1 MTTPLNGD
9 SGNGASPNG
18 SKPDARK
25 IPHAPYKGLVPYTDD
40 DAALFFGRDAER
52 SIIVANLRSSRF
64 TLLYGPSGVGKSS
77 VVGAGVVHYLR
88 SRARASLAKRGTPE
102 FAVVYF
108 NQWRDDPVVGLLRAV
123 RLEVEALLGQEFQ
136 DPATDRFK
144 TLDEQLNIWAERVG
158 GDLLII
164 LDQFEDYFLYHP
176 TEDGPG
182 TFVEEFPR
190 VVTDNQAR
198 VNFVVSIREDA
209 VAKLDRFEGRIPTLF
224 DNYIR
229 IDHLDRT
236 AARDAIIKPIEQYN
250 KGLDDPSSK
259 VNIEPALVEA
269 VLDQVKTGR
278 VSLTETGVGVIKSE
292 NGSRNDEPSVD
303 RIETPFLQLVMTR
316 LWDEELRS
324 GSRVLRR
331 ETLDKLGGAA
341 RIVRTHLDKTLGA
354 LPMMEREAAAGMFH
368 YLVTPS
374 GTKIA
379 HTARDLAEYT
389 RTNEKQLTPV
399 LEKMS
404 ASGIRILRPVAP
416 PPDQLEAPTRYEI
429 FHDVLAPAMLD
440 WRRRYLQQRRTRIIG
455 IAAGALAVAIVAV
468 IGVLLFNLQ
477 RSNQQ
482 LTQKAQEAQ
491 NLSEAILA
499 APEPTG
505 GATAQPSM
513 VAIRATAAAV
523 GTSAAAVT
531 CQGAPQIA
539 FKASR
544 ETIAPNDPVFLQ
556 WDNAVRVTDVS
567 ISPTVGKVSVTGS
580 QVVQPAQTTTYVLT
594 AEGCGGTVTQR
605 VTVNVVAPTAT
616 TLPPTATAV
625 PASPTTAPTAV
636 PPTNVPVVVPTSV
649 PPTAT
654 TAAPTAINAPPGVY
668 VTALRVDPPEPRA
681 GSPITFYSNFLNTMG
696 SPQQYRYC
704 VEIFTPDDLRR
715 SKGITTCTQQEIPAG
730 ESEIPSTGWN
740 QQQVGGCILYLAYPI
755 WEDGARARTR
765 FQKPEGG
772 EIWKDFNLCP

>member
-1 MTTPLNGD
+1 MT
-9 SGNGASPNG
+9 ASPNG
-18 SKPDARK
+18 SSNNGARK
-25 IPHAPYKGLVPYTDD
+25 IPAAPYKGLVPYTDD

-88 SRARASLAKRGTPE
+88 QRAKASIQKRGTPE
-102 FAVVYF
+102 FAVIYF

-123 RLEVEALLGQEFQ
+123 RQEVESLLGTTFE
-136 DPATDRFK
+136 DPPTTRFK
-144 TLDEQLNIWAERVG
+144 TLDEQLVMWAERVG

-190 VVTDNQAR
+190 VVTDIEAR

-229 IDHLDRT
+229 VDHLDRA
-236 AARDAIIKPIEQYN
+236 AARDAIVKPIEQYN
-250 KGLDDPSSK
+250 KAMGDPAFK
-259 VNIEPALVEA
+259 VSIEPPLVDA

-278 VSLTETGVGVIKSE
+278 VSLTDTGMGAIKLEHSD
-292 NGSRNDEPSVD
+292 NGHEPSVE

-324 GSRVLRR
+324 GSHVLRL
-331 ETLDKLGGAA
+331 ETLHRLGGAE

-354 LPMMEREAAAGMFH
+354 LPAVERQAAAGMFH

-374 GTKIA
+374 GAKIA

-389 RTNEKQLTPV
+389 RTNEKQLVPV

-416 PPDQLEAPTRYEI
+416 PPDQMDAPTRYEI

-440 WRRRYLQQRRTRIIG
+440 WRRRYLQQRRNRFVLFGVGT
-455 IAAGALAVAIVAV
+455 AALAVFLI
-468 IGVLLFNLQ
+468 IGALLFNLQ

-482 LTQKAQEAQ
+482 LNEKAQEAQ
-491 NLSEAILA
+491 NLSEAILS
-499 APEPTG
+499 APQPTG
-505 GATAQPSM
+505 SATIPPTL
-513 VAIRATAAAV
+513 VAIRETAAAV

-531 CQGAPQIA
+531 CQGAPEIL
-539 FKASR
+539 FTASKQ
-544 ETIAPNDPVFLQ
+544 TIAPKEPVVLQ
-556 WDNAVRVTDVS
+556 WSKPLRVSDVS
-567 ISPTVGKVSVTGS
+567 IAPAVGKVSIEGT
-580 QVVQPAQTTTYVLT
+580 QEVQPEQTTTYILS
-594 AEGCGGTVTQR
+594 ADGCGGTVTHQ
-605 VTVNVVAPTAT
+605 VTVNVVPPTAT
-616 TLPPTATAV
+616 TAPTSTPVPPTATAV
-625 PASPTTAPTAV
+625 P
-636 PPTNVPVVVPTSV
+636 PTSTPL

-654 TAAPTAINAPPGVY
+654 RIPPTPTTAASPTLNIPPGVY
-668 VTALRVDPPEPRA
+668 VSSIRVDPPQPRA
-681 GSPITFYSNFLNTMG
+681 GFPITFYGTFLNTTG
-696 SPQQYRYC
+696 STQRYRWC
-704 VEIFTPDDLRR
+704 IDIFKPDNLRK
-715 SKGITTCTQQEIPAG
+715 SEGITTCTLQEIPPG
-730 ESEIPSTGWN
+730 TSELQSTGWN
-740 QQQVGGCILYLAYPI
+740 LQQIGDCVLYLAYPI
-755 WEDGARARTR
+755 WEDEARARTK
-765 FQKPEGG
+765 FPQPAGG
-772 EIWKDFNLCP
+772 DIWKDFTLCP

>member
-1 MTTPLNGD
+1 M
-9 SGNGASPNG
+9 SSSPNG
-18 SKPDARK
+18 SSTDGARK
-25 IPHAPYKGLVPYTDD
+25 FPPAPYKGLVPYTDD

-88 SRARASLAKRGTPE
+88 QRERQNIQKRGTPE

-108 NQWRDDPVVGLLRAV
+108 NQWRDDPVAGLLRAV
-123 RLEVEALLGQEFQ
+123 RLEVETLLGKTFEEPQT
-136 DPATDRFK
+136 ARFR
-144 TLDEQLNIWAERVG
+144 TLDDQLKEWAERVG

-182 TFVEEFPR
+182 AFAEELPR
-190 VVTDNQAR
+190 VITDVQAR

-229 IDHLDRT
+229 IDHLDRS
-236 AARDAIIKPIEQYN
+236 AARDAIVKPIEQFN
-250 KGLDDPSSK
+250 KTVSDPAEK
-259 VNIEPALVEA
+259 VSIEPALVDA

-278 VSLTETGVGVIKSE
+278 VSLTETGLGAIRSE
-292 NGSRNDEPSVD
+292 HSDNGHESNVE

-324 GSRVLRR
+324 GSHVLRL
-331 ETLDKLGGAA
+331 ETLDRLGGAE
-341 RIVRTHLDKTLGA
+341 RIVRTHLDTTLGG
-354 LPMMEREAAAGMFH
+354 LPAMERQAAAGMFH

-374 GTKIA
+374 GAKIA

-389 RTNEKQLTPV
+389 RTNEKQLIPV

-416 PPDQLEAPTRYEI
+416 PPDQMDAPTRYEI

-440 WRRRYLQQRRTRIIG
+440 WRRRYLQQRRNRLIFMG
-455 IAAGALAVAIVAV
+455 LGAAALAVVAI

-482 LTQKAQEAQ
+482 LNEKAQEAQ
-491 NLSEAILA
+491 NLSEAILS
-499 APEPTG
+499 APQPTG
-505 GATAQPSM
+505 SATLAPTL
-513 VAIRATAAAV
+513 VAIRETAAAV

-531 CQGAPQIA
+531 CQGAPDIR
-539 FKASR
+539 F
-544 ETIAPNDPVFLQ
+544 TISKQSVAPNDTVILQ
-556 WDNAVRVTDVS
+556 WSNPQRVTDVS
-567 ISPTVGKVSVTGS
+567 IEPGIGKVSIEGTEVIRP
-580 QVVQPAQTTTYVLT
+580 QQNTTYVLT
-594 AEGCGGTVTQR
+594 ALGCGGTVTRQ
-605 VTVNVVAPTAT
+605 VNISV
-616 TLPPTATAV
+616 
-625 PASPTTAPTAV
+625 
-636 PPTNVPVVVPTSV
+636 V

-654 TAAPTAINAPPGVY
+654 STLTLTQTPAPPTATIVPPTETVPLPTATRVPFTPTTAASPTENIPPGVY
-668 VTALRVDPPEPRA
+668 VTSMRLDPENPRA
-681 GSPITFYSNFLNTMG
+681 GFPIAFYASFLNTTG
-696 SPQQYRYC
+696 APQRYRWC
-704 VEIFTPDDLRR
+704 IEIFLPDNLRR
-715 SKGITTCTQQEIPAG
+715 SEGITTCTAQDIAPGA
-730 ESEIPSTGWN
+730 SELQSTGWN
-740 QQQVGGCILYLAYPI
+740 QQQIGGCVLYLAFPI
-755 WEDGARARTR
+755 WEDEARARTR
-765 FQKPEGG
+765 FPQPQGG
-772 EIWKDFNLCP
+772 DIWKDFTLCP

>member
-1 MTTPLNGD
+1 MSVPPNGS
-9 SGNGASPNG
+9 SGNGTIKVDP
-18 SKPDARK
+18 RK
-25 IPHAPYKGLVPYTDD
+25 IPAAPYKGLVPYTDD

-88 SRARASLAKRGTPE
+88 QRAKQNLQKRGTPE

-123 RLEVEALLGQEFQ
+123 REEVEALLGKTFD
-136 DPATDRFK
+136 DPQTTRFK
-144 TLDEQLNIWAERVG
+144 TLDEQLKMWAERVG
-158 GDLLII
+158 GDLLIL

-190 VVTDNQAR
+190 VVTDKEAR

-236 AARDAIIKPIEQYN
+236 AARDAIVKPIEQYN
-250 KGLDDPSSK
+250 KAMGDPASK
-259 VNIEPALVEA
+259 VSIEPALVDA

-278 VSLTETGVGVIKSE
+278 VSLTDTGLGAVKSE
-292 NGSRNDEPSVD
+292 NGSNGHDPSVE

-324 GSRVLRR
+324 GSHVLRL
-331 ETLDKLGGAA
+331 ETLNRLGGAE
-341 RIVRTHLDKTLGA
+341 RIVRTHLDKTLGG
-354 LPMMEREAAAGMFH
+354 LPTMERQAAAGMFH

-374 GTKIA
+374 GAKIA

-389 RTNEKQLTPV
+389 HTNEKQLVPV

-416 PPDQLEAPTRYEI
+416 PPDQLDAPTRYEI

-440 WRRRYLQQRRTRIIG
+440 WRRRYLQQRRTRFLAFAIG
-455 IAAGALAVAIVAV
+455 SVALAVVLI
-468 IGVLLFNLQ
+468 IGALWFNLQ
-477 RSNQQ
+477 RSQQQ
-482 LTQKAQEAQ
+482 LTQKAQEAE
-491 NLSEAILA
+491 NLSQVILS
-499 APEPTG
+499 APQPTG
-505 GATAQPSM
+505 SATVPQTL
-513 VAIRATAAAV
+513 VAIRETAAAV

-531 CQGAPQIA
+531 CQGGPVIS
-539 FKASR
+539 FSASKDNV
-544 ETIAPNDPVFLQ
+544 APNDPVFLQ
-556 WDNAVRVTDVS
+556 WGKPQRVTGVT
-567 ISPTVGKVSVTGS
+567 IQPGLGKVGLEGS
-580 QVVQPAQTTTYVLT
+580 QVVQPLQTTTYTLT
-594 AEGCGGTVTQR
+594 AEGCGGKTSRQ
-605 VTVNVVAPTAT
+605 VTVNVIPPSATPTAT
-616 TLPPTATAV
+616 RIPPTATN
-625 PASPTTAPTAV
+625 V
-636 PPTNVPVVVPTSV
+636 PPTATLPRPTATRV

-654 TAAPTAINAPPGVY
+654 TAASPTVSAPPGIY
-668 VTALRVDPPEPRA
+668 VNGIIVDPPQPRA
-681 GSPITFYSNFLNTMG
+681 GDPIHFTVQFLNTTG
-696 SPQQYRYC
+696 RAQGTTWC
-704 VEIFTPDDLRR
+704 VEIFSPENVGK
-715 SKGITTCTQQEIPAG
+715 SVGITSCQNENIVEGQSELDGVAWEQRQIGACTP
-730 ESEIPSTGWN
+730 
-740 QQQVGGCILYLAYPI
+740 YLAKAIFLDQAKARFSFLQP
-755 WEDGARARTR
+755 DGRDYWLNFTV
-765 FQKPEGG
+765 
-772 EIWKDFNLCP
+772 CP